1 MEEVGRAN
9 RSSVRPRGVAF
20 TAVVAALSLA
30 LLGGG
35 AAVAVAAT
43 HHATAKRATNA
54 ASATSTTAAARAAT
68 TAATTSGA
76 PYAVGVIHLTLVD
89 TSRGSD
95 ARGDTPASSVRTI
108 QVTIRYPAVGA
119 ADQAEDELVP
129 AAGQFPL
136 VVLAHGYD
144 VSAETYAAM
153 EHELAAAGFIVAA
166 PDFPLTST
174 AYDGPAIE
182 SDVVNQAADVSFV
195 ITQLL
200 DPITV
205 PGILLDSIAHTKVG
219 VIGHS
224 DGGVTAAAVAYNSS
238 VADPR
243 IGAAVILSGAEARYP
258 GSWFT
263 TASPPLLAI
272 HGDADEV
279 NPYSSSQ
286 QLYDDATG
294 TRYLVT
300 VLGGSHLGP
309 FTDGAARPAV
319 STLVADFLRAELSG
333 DGGAAAAI
341 AGDANVPDLLALAAH
356 A

>member
-1 MEEVGRAN
+1 VEEVGRGT
-9 RSSVRPRGVAF
+9 RSNLRPRGAAL
-20 TAVVAALSLA
+20 TAIVAALTLA
-30 LLGGG
+30 LVAGGT
-35 AAVAVAAT
+35 AAAVAAT
-43 HHATAKRATNA
+43 HHSAKRATTA
-54 ASATSTTAAARAAT
+54 ATATSTTAAATGATT
-68 TAATTSGA
+68 TAAASGA
-76 PYAVGVIHLTLVD
+76 PDAVGVIHVTLVD
-89 TSRGSD
+89 TSRGTD

-108 QVTIRYPAVGA
+108 QVTIRYPAAGA
-119 ADQAEDELVP
+119 ADQAEGELVP
-129 AAGQFPL
+129 AAGEFPL
-136 VVLAHGYD
+136 VVFAHGYD

-153 EHELAAAGFIVAA
+153 EHDLAAAGFVVAA
-166 PDFPLTST
+166 PDFPLTSVV
-174 AYDGPAIE
+174 YDGPAIE

-205 PGILLDSIAHTKVG
+205 PGILLDTIAHAKVG

-263 TASPPLLAI
+263 TASSPLLAI
-272 HGDADEV
+272 HGDSDEV
-279 NPYSSSQ
+279 NPYSSSE
-286 QLYDDATG
+286 QLYDDATD

-319 STLVADFLRAELSG
+319 STLLADFLRAELSG
-333 DGGAAAAI
+333 DTAAAAAI
-341 AGDANVPDLLALAAH
+341 TGDANASGLLALAAH
-356 A
+356 P